1 MQEILCL
8 EGEFMRKLLLA
19 MMVGSLLVH
28 PAGAQV
34 GGGLVF
40 CTNCATEPTQ
50 VSVKLMHDLEYAKQL
65 LQYAIQV
72 QQLADA
78 LQNTVHGG
86 PASLTSVE
94 ADLGMLAAVVQGG
107 RALAWSLAN
116 EDVVFRETFPGY
128 PALASVGP
136 PPAGTYAN
144 RYAIWAQTSLD
155 TTQGILRGAGF
166 QGKLLA
172 TEQGVLAI
180 LRGLT
185 ASNLLNRNDAINL
198 TGQLASEQVAQLQ
211 KLRELQLEDK
221 TSKAAYQGYQVQK
234 DADMV
239 ATEQQFFGQ
248 TAINPG
254 DSRVFPTTP

>member
-1 MQEILCL
+1 
-8 EGEFMRKLLLA
+8 MRKLLLA
-19 MMVGSLLVH
+19 MMAGSLLVH

-78 LQNTVHGG
+78 LKNTLHGG
-86 PASLTSVE
+86 PASLTSIA
-94 ADLGMLAAVVQGG
+94 ADVGMLAAVVQGG

-116 EDVVFRETFPGY
+116 DDVVFRETYPGY
-128 PALASVGP
+128 PVLAAVGPP

-172 TEQGVLAI
+172 TEQGVLGI
-180 LRGLT
+180 LRGLS
-185 ASNLLNRNDAINL
+185 AANLLNRNDAINL
-198 TGQLASEQVAQLQ
+198 TGQLAAEQVAQIQ
-211 KLRELQLEDK
+211 KLRELQLEDM

-234 DADMV
+234 EADMV
-239 ATEQQFFGQ
+239 ATEQQFFGP

>member
-19 MMVGSLLVH
+19 MMAGSLLVH
-28 PAGAQV
+28 PARAQV

-78 LQNTVHGG
+78 LKNTLHGG
-86 PASLTSVE
+86 PASLTNIA

-107 RALAWSLAN
+107 RALAWSLADD
-116 EDVVFRETFPGY
+116 DVVFRETYPGY
-128 PALASVGP
+128 KALASVGP
-136 PPAGTYAN
+136 PPPAATYAN
-144 RYAIWAQTSLD
+144 RNAIWAQTSLD
-155 TTQGILRGAGF
+155 PTQGILRGAGF

-172 TEQGVLAI
+172 TAQGWLAL
-180 LRGLT
+180 LRALT
-185 ASNLLNRNDAINL
+185 
-198 TGQLASEQVAQLQ
+198 
-211 KLRELQLEDK
+211 
-221 TSKAAYQGYQVQK
+221 
-234 DADMV
+234 
-239 ATEQQFFGQ
+239 
-248 TAINPG
+248 
-254 DSRVFPTTP
+254 

>member
-1 MQEILCL
+1 
-8 EGEFMRKLLLA
+8 MRKLLLA
-19 MMVGSLLVH
+19 MRAYSLL
-28 PAGAQV
+28 AKQASAQV
-34 GGGLVF
+34 CGGLF
-40 CTNCATEPTQ
+40 FYTNCATEPTQ

-78 LQNTVHGG
+78 LENTLHGG
-86 PASLTSVE
+86 PASLTSVA
-94 ADLGMLAAVVQGG
+94 ADLGMLAAVVRGG

-116 EDVVFRETFPGY
+116 DDVVFRETYPGY
-128 PALASVGP
+128 PVLAAVGP
-136 PPAGTYAN
+136 PPAAGTYAN

-172 TEQGVLAI
+172 TEQGVLAL

-185 ASNLLNRNDAINL
+185 ASKLLNRNDAINL
-198 TGQLASEQVAQLQ
+198 SGQLAAEQVAQLQ
-211 KLRELQLEDK
+211 KLRELQLEDM

-239 ATEQQFFGQ
+239 ATEQQFFGP
-248 TAINPG
+248 TVINAG